1 MTKKVFSSS
10 SIKTTNPKI
19 KLLNSQL
26 SQDVSVYADKGRI
39 GQVVY
44 NLLDNAV
51 KFTKAEGNITIT
63 IKKEVEEEQYNN
75 TQQVIVSIKDTGI
88 GIDSEIL
95 SRLFTKFATKSQTGG
110 TGLGLYVCKGIIKAH
125 GGRIWAENNKDGEKG
140 AIFYFTLPLSR

>member
-1 MTKKVFSSS
+1 
-10 SIKTTNPKI
+10 
-19 KLLNSQL
+19 LNSQL

-63 IKKEVEEEQYNN
+63 IKKEVEEEQYDN

-88 GIDSEIL
+88 GI
-95 SRLFTKFATKSQTGG
+95 RF
-110 TGLGLYVCKGIIKAH
+110 
-125 GGRIWAENNKDGEKG
+125 
-140 AIFYFTLPLSR
+140 